1 MAKTKKRIK
10 PTREQAQSFN
20 RKLDAFIESGYK
32 HPLNC
37 NCGLCQ
43 ALAKYVKRNKM

>member
-1 MAKTKKRIK
+1 MTKTKKRIK

-32 HPLNC
+32 HPWNC

-43 ALAKYVKRNKM
+43 ALAEYAKRNKM